1 MDDLVFPAYAL
12 GRMLQRG
19 ISEDDVCLTVGDPDE
34 EIERD
39 DSRTEYTRMMED
51 GREILV
57 VVEDDGETRTVVS
70 LWDRKR
76 RRPRRR

>member
-1 MDDLVFPAYAL
+1 M
-12 GRMLQRG
+12 RQRG
-19 ISEDDVCLTVGDPDE
+19 ISEDDVYLTIEDPDD

-39 DSRTEYTRMMED
+39 DGRTEYTRVMGD

-57 VVEDDGETRTVVS
+57 VVEDDGEARTVVS

>member
-1 MDDLVFPAYAL
+1 MMD
-12 GRMLQRG
+12 
-19 ISEDDVCLTVGDPDE
+19 
-34 EIERD
+34 
-39 DSRTEYTRMMED
+39 D

-57 VVEDDGETRTVVS
+57 VVEYDGETRTVVS